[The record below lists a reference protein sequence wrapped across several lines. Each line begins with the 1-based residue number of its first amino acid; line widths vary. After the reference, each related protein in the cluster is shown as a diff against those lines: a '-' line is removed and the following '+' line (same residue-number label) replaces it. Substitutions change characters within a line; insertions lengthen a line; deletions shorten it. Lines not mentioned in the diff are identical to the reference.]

1 MAGKKKDLRWLGYN
15 SSHTSFCTFGCWT
28 SAWGATKFRKLVF
41 LWDLRLFGSAG
52 LVVVVVCI
60 HNCKAS
66 ISLCLFEG
74 IGSNAVQERRCH
86 TRPSQKPSWFSFLS
100 CRRRCKT
107 NDNTFSKKKLRTL
120 NIQVGTLS
128 LSRALTFAHT
138 FVSFQQRLVAY
149 TPGPSPGPSS
159 FPSELERTRRHLISS
174 VAEMKR
180 LYCSDHSDC

>member
-15 SSHTSFCTFGCWT
+15 SSHTSFAR
-28 SAWGATKFRKLVF
+28 SAAGLQHGVQLNSENWCF
-41 LWDLRLFGSAG
+41 WDLRLFGSAG

>member
-1 MAGKKKDLRWLGYN
+1 MLITEYLMAGKKKDLRWLGYN

-86 TRPSQKPSWFSFLS
+86 TRPSQKPSWFPFLS
-100 CRRRCKT
+100 CRRRRKS
-107 NDNTFSKKKLRTL
+107 NDNTFSKKAT
-120 NIQVGTLS
+120 NSESPGWNSLS
-128 LSRALTFAHT
+128 LSLALTFANT
-138 FVSFQQRLVAY
+138 SVSFQQRLVAY
-149 TPGPSPGPSS
+149 TPGPSPVPSS
-159 FPSELERTRRHLISS
+159 FPSELERTRRHP
-174 VAEMKR
+174 
-180 LYCSDHSDC
+180 